1 MSVKAPRL
9 CWCAKKNEGY
19 AKNELTLNKLP
30 YMSLIGI
37 LVAFIASLAVV
48 ILVHPRIMKFAL
60 NHGVVDSPD
69 ARKLQRN
76 PVPVMGGVAVFFGM
90 AIGFCVAGLFMNII
104 PLLPM
109 FVAMSVMLG
118 IGIADDVAELSPK
131 LRFVVEITITLV
143 LIFWTN
149 ISLNDFQGLWG
160 INEVPLWVSIPLTIV
175 AVVGIINAIN
185 LVDGVDGL
193 SSGYCIMASI
203 AFGVMFYLSENY
215 LLLLLCALSIGGLLP
230 FFFHNVFGKKTKM
243 FIGDGGSLM
252 MGVVMSTYV
261 VVAVTSGSSCEKFA
275 AEGVGVVP
283 FTLAVMCVPVFDTV
297 RVMVMRILRHTSPF
311 HPDKTHLHHLFIEMG
326 FSHFGTTISE
336 LLLNIIVIG
345 AWYLAYR
352 LGASV
357 DVQFY
362 VVMSVGI
369 VLTAGFYKFMKI
381 NQSRNTALFRWV
393 KCLGERSHFEENR
406 GWLSLQKIVDFR

>member
-1 MSVKAPRL
+1 
-9 CWCAKKNEGY
+9 
-19 AKNELTLNKLP
+19 
-30 YMSLIGI
+30 MSLIGI

-90 AIGFCVAGLFMNII
+90 AIGFCVAGLFMNVI

-261 VVAVTSGSSCEKFA
+261 VVAVTS
-275 AEGVGVVP
+275 
-283 FTLAVMCVPVFDTV
+283 VF
-297 RVMVMRILRHTSPF
+297 
-311 HPDKTHLHHLFIEMG
+311 
-326 FSHFGTTISE
+326 
-336 LLLNIIVIG
+336 
-345 AWYLAYR
+345 
-352 LGASV
+352 
-357 DVQFY
+357 
-362 VVMSVGI
+362 
-369 VLTAGFYKFMKI
+369 
-381 NQSRNTALFRWV
+381 
-393 KCLGERSHFEENR
+393 
-406 GWLSLQKIVDFR
+406 